1 MFPGPWHLKT
11 AHLCSER
18 SAGRAD
24 WGAVRPGDGGRP
36 EGPGRRRG
44 QPMPS
49 GGGIRIIALTSV
61 ESPTARPHAL
71 ISLQGHLPP
80 GAGQG
85 RGVSAPQEFPSLD
98 TP

>member
-1 MFPGPWHLKT
+1 
-11 AHLCSER
+11 
-18 SAGRAD
+18 
-24 WGAVRPGDGGRP
+24 
-36 EGPGRRRG
+36 
-44 QPMPS
+44 MPS

-85 RGVSAPQEFPSLD
+85 RGGSLPPQEFPSRDAHSRGRDCGIVHPGGLGLPVGPYIHP
-98 TP
+98 TLPFSLLLLTYSWVSGPR